1 MPLRPGRLA
10 LLAALCAASCYPQ
23 LPPLDKQSIP
33 ALLIESQEWMDAGS
47 YHVARQKLTEVLQ
60 RSSFATREKD
70 VLFWLVQS
78 AFKDQ
83 EYEEAY
89 QWATE
94 FLQEYP
100 NDNRRVTVL
109 YVQGVSAYQSG
120 RLNEAVS
127 ALGSYL
133 QKAEDDPQRGSG
145 CFWHAMAELDR
156 GDTASA
162 QDDIRRCYDDPS
174 ARAYRD
180 YILLGWA
187 LSLERRGDL
196 EGTAER
202 LEKLL
207 ADFPRSDLATDARLR
222 LASISLRQGRL
233 ARTLNMLEQ
242 ASPSYPSQKQEYL
255 LLEAETS
262 VRLGRYQAA
271 RDAYAE
277 FADRFGDSPH
287 ARKASYGLGWADVKL
302 GDLPGAQRV
311 FDSLGRGHDSIAFAS
326 LYQSGIISI
335 LRGRIDAA
343 LITLDTLTSLSPYD
357 RDAVNAY
364 FQMGMIEYRSKHYR
378 EARRDFQL
386 AARLFPDADLRTA
399 AYHMLGESNMA
410 MGDFSNAQYAFSQVR
425 KVHAPPEILAPSLF
439 QEGVALYHLGRFR
452 SCGEVFDQYLGKFPR
467 DDRAAEGCLWRAEAY
482 YQDYK
487 FADAERLYSEAL
499 RRFGEDPKKAEAA
512 YGYAWALF
520 EEKKFSQAAS
530 AFDRFTKSYPNDG
543 HYLDAMLRKADS
555 YFATG
560 EYDKSAALYESLGA
574 ERGSGRQVE
583 YAAFQLAMSYVQR
596 GEADRGVEQLRNFLT
611 RFPSSI
617 YAEVVQFNI
626 GWTYFSKEQ
635 YALAVPELQTVV
647 HKYGDSQLL
656 PRVLFNL
663 GDSYYNLKQYDSA
676 RVYYQRVIKEYPS
689 SLLVADAL
697 SGLQYT
703 YAAQGKPEG
712 ALAEIEKVMSERPA
726 GAPEDELI
734 LKKGDILF
742 AQGDFAGAITQYQ
755 RVMTLNPSQSA
766 KAKALYQLGRA
777 YEQEENPLKAASIYG
792 QILSEA
798 PDSEIVPQAALAL
811 GLAQIKA
818 RHYTQ
823 AVDALKGFDGRYP
836 ASPLGTEA
844 RYQLGVAYSNVPDKM
859 AALAQFQQVIALHP
873 GDVFADRS
881 RLRTA
886 EIDRDRK
893 RNAAAI
899 DTLSGIVSRRSD
911 DIAGEALLMI
921 GENYLLMKRTK
932 DAMQAYADVIRQ
944 YTDFPLVVEKA
955 KLGEGACYERLRDRQ
970 RARAS
975 YESIASSAVDPAVRK
990 EAQDR
995 LRKLR

>member
-1 MPLRPGRLA
+1 
-10 LLAALCAASCYPQ
+10 
-23 LPPLDKQSIP
+23 
-33 ALLIESQEWMDAGS
+33 MDAGA
-47 YHVARQKLTEVLQ
+47 YHVARQKLTEVIR
-60 RSSFATREKD
+60 RSSFDARGRD
-70 VLFWLVQS
+70 VLFWLVRS

-100 NDNRRVTVL
+100 NDNRRAAVL
-109 YVQGVSAYQSG
+109 YVRGVSAYQSG
-120 RLNEAVS
+120 RLDEAVA
-127 ALGSYL
+127 ALGEYL
-133 QKAEDDPQRGSG
+133 KGAAGDPQRGAG

-162 QDDIRRCYDDPS
+162 QDDIRHCYDDPS

-187 LSLERRGDL
+187 LSLERRGDF
-196 EGTAER
+196 EGAAER

-207 ADFPRSDLATDARLR
+207 TDYPQSDLATDARLR

-242 ASPSYPSQKQEYL
+242 ASPSYPSQQQEYL
-255 LLEAETS
+255 LLQAETS
-262 VRLGRYQAA
+262 VRLGRYEAA
-271 RDAYAE
+271 RNAYAE
-277 FADRFGDSPH
+277 FADRFGDTPN
-287 ARKASYGLGWADVKL
+287 ARKARYGLGWADVKL
-302 GDLPGAQRV
+302 GDLPRAQGV
-311 FDSLGRGHDSIAFAS
+311 FDSLGTGKDSIAMAS

-343 LITLDTLTSLSPYD
+343 LVTLDTLTSVSPYD

-364 FQMGMIEYRSKHYR
+364 YQMGMIEYRSKHYR

-386 AARLFPDADLRTA
+386 AARLFPEADLRTA
-399 AYHMLGESNMA
+399 AFHMLGESNMA
-410 MGDFSNAQYAFSQVR
+410 IGDFSNAQYAFAQVR
-425 KVHAPPEILAPSLF
+425 KLKAPPEILAPSLF
-439 QEGVALYHLGRFR
+439 HEGVALYRLGRFR
-452 SCGEVFDQYLGKFPR
+452 TCGDVFDQYLEKFPH
-467 DDRAAEGCLWRAEAY
+467 DSRAAEGCLWRAEAY

-499 RRFGEDPKKAEAA
+499 RRFQDDPRKAEAA

-530 AFDRFTKSYPNDG
+530 AFDRFTKAYPNDG
-543 HYLDAMLRKADS
+543 HYLDAMVRKADS
-555 YFATG
+555 YFAVG

-596 GEADRGVEQLRNFLT
+596 GEIDRGVEQLRNFLT

-617 YAEVVQFNI
+617 YAEVAQFNI
-626 GWTYFSKEQ
+626 GWTYFSRER
-635 YALAVPELQTVV
+635 YALAVPEFQTVLN
-647 HKYGDSQLL
+647 KYGDSQLL

-663 GDSYYNLKQYDSA
+663 GDAYYNLKQYDSA
-676 RVYYQRVIKEYPS
+676 RGYYQRVIREYPS

-726 GAPEDELI
+726 GAPQDELM
-734 LKKGDILF
+734 LKKGDIQF
-742 AQGDFAGAITQYQ
+742 AQGDFAGAITQYE
-755 RVMTLNPSQSA
+755 RVMTMNPSQPV

-777 YEQEENPLKAASIYG
+777 YEQEENPLKAASFYERVI
-792 QILSEA
+792 SDA
-798 PDSEIVPQAALAL
+798 PDSDVVPQAALAL

-823 AVDALKGFDGRYP
+823 AVDALKGFERRYP
-836 ASPLGTEA
+836 ASPLATEA
-844 RYQLGVAYSNVPDKM
+844 QYQLGVAYSNIPDKM
-859 AALAQFQQVIALHP
+859 AALGQFQQVIAQHP

-921 GENYLLMKRTK
+921 GENYLIMKRTK
-932 DAMQAYADVIRQ
+932 DAMQAYEDVIRQ
-944 YTDFPLVVEKA
+944 YSDFPLVVEKA
-955 KLGEGACYERLRDRQ
+955 KLGEGSCYERLRDRQ
-970 RARAS
+970 RAKAA
-975 YESIASSAVDPAVRK
+975 YQGIASSAVDPAVRK